1 MNQLVEV
8 VLVEQIE
15 VGRVPGI
22 KARHDQV
29 ELLLGHRLLDQSG
42 QQLRQIVFLNR
53 SFQVCG
59 VKKFENV
66 DVPSVWKRTFLSH
79 IALKVTKVEYIRSKF
94 LS

>member
-42 QQLRQIVFLNR
+42 QELRQIVFLNR
-53 SFQVCG
+53 SF
-59 VKKFENV
+59 
-66 DVPSVWKRTFLSH
+66 
-79 IALKVTKVEYIRSKF
+79 
-94 LS
+94 